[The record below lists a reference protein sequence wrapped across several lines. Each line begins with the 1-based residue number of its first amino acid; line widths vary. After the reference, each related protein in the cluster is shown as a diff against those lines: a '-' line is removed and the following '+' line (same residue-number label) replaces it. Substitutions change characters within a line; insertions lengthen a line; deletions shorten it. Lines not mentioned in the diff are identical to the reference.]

1 MSMYIERWL
10 NQYRTTTRSPLKIP
24 WECQWNQVGSPRH
37 PLVTWERPWDARG
50 IPGQSF
56 IQRPRRGV
64 ENSSESGENYGIG
77 VWRIPREV
85 GRIIQRGPLTK
96 HMLQNVFWLKLSSH
110 FGSSKTPTRKKTKT
124 LSLFFR
130 GGSIYHPEK
139 KNKSLSLFLVKLSSH
154 FGSTPTRKKESR
166 FCLFDFLIQKYV
178 FY

>member
-1 MSMYIERWL
+1 MKPSGFPQAPLGHLGTALGRKGNSGPKLYP
-10 NQYRTTTRSPLKIP
+10 TASPGCGEFLGK
-24 WECQWNQVGSPRH
+24 WGELWNR
-37 PLVTWERPWDARG
+37 
-50 IPGQSF
+50 
-56 IQRPRRGV
+56 
-64 ENSSESGENYGIG
+64 

-110 FGSSKTPTRKKTKT
+110 FGSSKTPTRKKTQT

-130 GGSIYHPEK
+130 GGSIFHPEK
-139 KNKSLSLFLVKLSSH
+139 KNKSLSLFLVRLSSH